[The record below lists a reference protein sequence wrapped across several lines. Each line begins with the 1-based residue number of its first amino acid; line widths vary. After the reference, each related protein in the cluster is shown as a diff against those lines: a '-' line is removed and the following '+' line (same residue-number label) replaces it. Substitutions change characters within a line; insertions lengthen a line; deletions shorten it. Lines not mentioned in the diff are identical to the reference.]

1 MSAFRRCALASPL
14 VFGFL
19 IPFLLALGRER
30 GWRVRKR
37 AGVAATGAAAWIAL
51 LGVLWIFSGE
61 AVARLLTSA
70 CFLLAFG
77 AFLVGLFHLLGG
89 RAPAQVGCG
98 LVVVL
103 MVGTLFYFD
112 PILEHAMESR
122 LTREQFQTRVDL
134 ALEGNPYAV
143 MAYSIFEE
151 DLLTRKVL
159 YPRTLLA
166 DLQRAY
172 PDWSRVAL
180 GYVLA
185 GFWCFVAHLV
195 LVALRMRIRGR

>member
-1 MSAFRRCALASPL
+1 MSVFRLCALAGPL
-14 VFGFL
+14 LFGFL
-19 IPFLLALGRER
+19 IPFLLAFGRER
-30 GWRVRKR
+30 GWRTRKR
-37 AGVAATGAAAWIAL
+37 TGVAAMGASAWIVL
-51 LGVLWIFSGE
+51 LGVLWVFSGE
-61 AVARLLTSA
+61 PVIRLLESA
-70 CFLLAFG
+70 CFLLAF
-77 AFLVGLFHLLGG
+77 AVFLVGLFHLLGG

-112 PILEHAMESR
+112 PIVEHAMESR
-122 LTREQFQTRVDL
+122 LTREQFRARVDL

-159 YPRTLLA
+159 YTRTMLA
-166 DLQRAY
+166 DLQRSY

-185 GFWCFVAHLV
+185 GFWCFVAHLAW
-195 LVALRMRIRGR
+195 VALRIRIRGR